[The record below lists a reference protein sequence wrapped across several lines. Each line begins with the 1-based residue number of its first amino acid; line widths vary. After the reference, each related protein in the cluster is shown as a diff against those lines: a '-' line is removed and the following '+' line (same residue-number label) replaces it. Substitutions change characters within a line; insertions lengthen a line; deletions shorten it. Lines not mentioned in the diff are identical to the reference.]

1 MAMSTQA
8 KSIVDAAL
16 LVINNL
22 DEIYGAED
30 EQDYVLAMD
39 ALIFELTTR
48 RDNAQCA
55 IDEK

>member
-1 MAMSTQA
+1 MAMSAQT

-16 LVINNL
+16 LVINDL

-39 ALIFELTTR
+39 ALITELNVR
-48 RDNAQCA
+48 RANALLN
-55 IDEK
+55 IE